1 MEKSN
6 QAHVALS
13 NETAKKLFLSAHFTW
28 IERLSQ
34 RLIEDKIRT
43 QTSVA
48 GARLQV
54 NFDSKGRHHGR
65 PNGVSHLERVPK
77 SDQAFSDT
85 QGRDTF

>member
-6 QAHVALS
+6 QVHVAWS
-13 NETAKKLFLSAHFTW
+13 NETAKKLFLLANSTW
-28 IERLSQ
+28 IEKLYQ
-34 RLIEDKIRT
+34 PLIVDWIQSAK
-43 QTSVA
+43 SAA

-54 NFDSKGRHHGR
+54 NFDSKGQHHGR